1 MLQPIITDTSDFPE
15 IRESGCIYVDKTAY
29 FHNLITRKDAR
40 RFFLA
45 RPRRFGK
52 SLMIS
57 KLKAVFEGRRELFD
71 GLAISQTD
79 WTWEKFPVL
88 YFNFGFAAS
97 PTAAEFMVNFLSTV
111 KTTLMKAGAEYDNDA
126 SPSANFGHAIE
137 RLSTTNKGKGVVIL
151 IDEYDDPVA
160 QLLDKPDE
168 AETVRGTLSS
178 FYRQMKDRSGNIRFL
193 MITGVS
199 KFTKLS
205 VFSALSNIHDLS
217 FDDEFATM
225 LGYTEAELDQYFDE
239 HMHIHAEKMGV
250 SYDDYRAELKRW
262 FNGYRFWKFDGEAV
276 YNPVSIGVNLARR

>member
-57 KLKAVFEGRRELFD
+57 TLKAIFEGRRELFD

-97 PTAAEFMVNFLSTV
+97 PTAAEFMVNFLSAV
-111 KTTLMKAGAEYDNDA
+111 KTTYAHNGE
-126 SPSANFGHAIE
+126 
-137 RLSTTNKGKGVVIL
+137 
-151 IDEYDDPVA
+151 
-160 QLLDKPDE
+160 
-168 AETVRGTLSS
+168 SS
-178 FYRQMKDRSGNIRFL
+178 
-193 MITGVS
+193 
-199 KFTKLS
+199 
-205 VFSALSNIHDLS
+205 
-217 FDDEFATM
+217 
-225 LGYTEAELDQYFDE
+225 
-239 HMHIHAEKMGV
+239 
-250 SYDDYRAELKRW
+250 
-262 FNGYRFWKFDGEAV
+262 
-276 YNPVSIGVNLARR
+276 